1 MLEENGHGEPLHTN
15 GASQATS
22 QSQEDASQ
30 SQDATQPTAPAKTST
45 SGRPS
50 HPGKGKSAPAQGKSK
65 QPTVLTSWYLN
76 KLGVSADGDILLGV
90 AGKRETAEPNS
101 RRPWRSTAIRERVD
115 PRTVRGPHPAL
126 PFPSRHRRPNARS
139 FARALVLSTC

>member
-30 SQDATQPTAPAKTST
+30 SQDATQPTAPAKTS
-45 SGRPS
+45 G
-50 HPGKGKSAPAQGKSK
+50 GKGKSAPAQGKSK

-115 PRTVRGPHPAL
+115 PRTVRGPHPSL